1 MVWSTGSVADKVY
14 DRIDNISSSVSGN
27 LLQLS
32 EEARIDLANYLNIT
46 IANDNIVETYQP
58 VLVAC
63 TMSSALSEQ
72 ELEGVDASSYKLGDL
87 DVKKGGDSNISNTI
101 TFWNNKCAILKKD
114 LAKKVGRSITKMYKV
129 NG

>member
-46 IANDNIVETYQP
+46 IANDNIVEAYQP

-72 ELEGVDASSYKLGDL
+72 ELEGVDASSVKLGDL
-87 DVKKGGDSNISNTI
+87 TIKKGSNSNISNTI
-101 TFWNNKCAILKKD
+101 RFWNNKCAILKKD
-114 LAKKVGRSITKMYKV
+114 LAKKIGRSITKMYKV